1 MAISNKEI
9 LLMVDV
15 VSREK
20 DLDREVIFQ
29 AIEAALATATR
40 KWHKDDIGARVD
52 IDRETGDYETFR
64 TWEVVSDDD
73 DELDEEGFVETRQ
86 VRLAEA
92 RKMHPEIELGDE
104 LDEAIEQAEFGRI
117 QAQAAKQVIMQK
129 VREASREQ
137 VRLRFQ
143 DRVGEMVSGTVKR
156 TDRGDVIIDLGDAEA
171 VLPRRNQIPMDGL
184 RPGDRIRALLVEVP
198 EATRGPQLIL
208 DRVSPQF
215 LIELFK
221 IEVPEVGEGLIE
233 ILGAAREPGIRAKI
247 SVHAKD
253 KRIDPVGACV
263 GIRGS
268 RVQSVS
274 NEIAGERVDIIV
286 WSDSIAEFAIKALS
300 PAEVDSLLVDEDKNV
315 IDVVVSEENQSRAI
329 GRGGQNVRLA
339 SELIGW
345 ELNILTEE
353 EAEQKQAEE
362 LNLIVEKFKVQL
374 DIDDEVALVLAQEG
388 FTTMEEIAYVP
399 KQELKDIEAFGDE
412 MVEELVARAQDIV
425 LTREIAR
432 QEAMTPEADLLDMDG
447 MDTETALQLAAKGVR
462 SMEDLAECDTD
473 EVLAILT
480 DIGEEKAQKLI
491 MTARAP
497 WFE

>member
-1 MAISNKEI
+1 MAISNREI
-9 LLMVDV
+9 LMMADV

-20 DLDREVIFQ
+20 DLDKEIIFN

-40 KWHKDDIGARVD
+40 KFHKDEINAKVV
-52 IDRETGDYETFR
+52 IDRETGNYETFR
-64 TWEVVSDDD
+64 AWEVVEDDF
-73 DELDEEGFVETRQ
+73 EEF
-86 VRLAEA
+86 
-92 RKMHPEIELGDE
+92 
-104 LDEAIEQAEFGRI
+104 DEALHVLASDEKVTSASLQPGDYVKEPIERAEFGRI

-137 VRLRFQ
+137 IVERFK
-143 DRVGEMVSGTVKR
+143 DREGEMVSGTVKR
-156 TDRGDVIIDLGDAEA
+156 MERGDVIVDLGDAEA
-171 VLPRRNQIPMDGL
+171 VLQRRSQIPTDGL
-184 RPGDRIRALLVEVP
+184 RTGDRVRALLQEVR
-198 EATRGPQLIL
+198 ATNRGPQLFL

-233 ILGAAREPGIRAKI
+233 IHGAARDPGIRAKI
-247 SVHAKD
+247 SVQAKD

-286 WSDSIAEFAIKALS
+286 WSDQIADFALKALA
-300 PAEVDSLLVDEDKNV
+300 PAEIESLLIDEDKKA

-339 SELIGW
+339 SELVGW
-345 ELNILTEE
+345 ELNILTDE

-362 LNLIVEKFKVQL
+362 TSQVVARFQESLG
-374 DIDDEVALVLAQEG
+374 IDEDVATVLANEGFSVVDEVA
-388 FTTMEEIAYVP
+388 YVD
-399 KQELKDIEAFGDE
+399 KQELVAIEEFSEE
-412 MVEELVARAQDIV
+412 MVEELQRRAQDIM
-425 LTREIAR
+425 LTKAIAE
-432 QEAMTPEADLLDMDG
+432 QAAMVPEDDLLTMEG
-447 MDTETALQLAAKGVR
+447 MDDETAKLLASKGVR
-462 SMEDLAECDTD
+462 SMEDLAECATD
-473 EVLAILT
+473 ELMEMI
-480 DIGEEKAQKLI
+480 DMDEERAQSLI

>member
-1 MAISNKEI
+1 MAISNREI
-9 LLMVDV
+9 LLMAEV

-20 DLDREVIFQ
+20 DLDREIIFN
-29 AIEAALATATR
+29 AIEAALSTATR
-40 KWHKDDIGARVD
+40 KFHHDEINASVI

-64 TWEVVSDDD
+64 IWEVVEDDFEEFDEALHIKLSDAKKT
-73 DELDEEGFVETRQ
+73 EET
-86 VRLAEA
+86 L
-92 RKMHPEIELGDE
+92 ELGDFIQE
-104 LDEAIEQAEFGRI
+104 PIEQAEFGRI

-137 VRLRFQ
+137 VIERFK
-143 DRVGEMVSGTVKR
+143 DREGEMVSGTVKR
-156 TDRGDVIIDLGDAEA
+156 MERGDVIIDLGDAEA
-171 VLPRRNQIPMDGL
+171 VLQRRSQIPTDGL
-184 RPGDRIRALLVEVP
+184 RTGDRVRALLQEVR
-198 EATRGPQLIL
+198 ATNRGPQLFL

-221 IEVPEVGEGLIE
+221 IEVPEVGEGI
-233 ILGAAREPGIRAKI
+233 IQIHGAARDPGIRAKI
-247 SVHAKD
+247 SVQAKD

-286 WSDSIAEFAIKALS
+286 WSDQIADFALKALA
-300 PAEVDSLLVDEDKNV
+300 PAEIESLLIDEDKKS

-339 SELIGW
+339 SELVGW
-345 ELNILTEE
+345 ELNILTDE

-362 LNLIVEKFKVQL
+362 ISQIVVQFQESL
-374 DIDDEVALVLAQEG
+374 GIDEDVATVLANEGFSAVDEVAY
-388 FTTMEEIAYVP
+388 ID
-399 KQELKDIEAFGDE
+399 KQELVAIEEFSEE
-412 MVEELVARAQDIV
+412 MVDELQRRAQDIM
-425 LTREIAR
+425 LTKAIAE
-432 QEAMTPEADLLDMDG
+432 QAALVPEDDLLNMDG
-447 MDTETALQLAAKGVR
+447 MDEATAKALASKGVR
-462 SMEDLAECDTD
+462 TMEDLAECATD
-473 EVLAILT
+473 EIMEM
-480 DIGEEKAQKLI
+480 IEIEESRAQSLI

>member
-1 MAISNKEI
+1 MAISNREI
-9 LLMVDV
+9 LMMAEV

-20 DLDREVIFQ
+20 DLDGEIIFN

-40 KWHKDDIGARVD
+40 KFHKDEINAAVV

-64 TWEVVSDDD
+64 IWEAVEDDNEEYDEALHVKVSDPK
-73 DELDEEGFVETRQ
+73 
-86 VRLAEA
+86 AIEA
-92 RKMHPEIELGDE
+92 SLELGE
-104 LDEAIEQAEFGRI
+104 FIKEPIEQAVFGRI

-137 VRLRFQ
+137 VIERFKN
-143 DRVGEMVSGTVKR
+143 REGEMVSGTVKR
-156 TDRGDVIIDLGDAEA
+156 MERGDVIIDLGEAEA
-171 VLPRRNQIPMDGL
+171 VLQRRSQIPTDGL
-184 RPGDRIRALLVEVP
+184 RTGDRVRALLQEVR
-198 EATRGPQLIL
+198 ATNRGPQLFL

-221 IEVPEVGEGLIE
+221 IEVPEVGEGMIE
-233 ILGAAREPGIRAKI
+233 IHGAARDPGIRAKI
-247 SVHAKD
+247 AVQAKD

-286 WSDSIAEFAIKALS
+286 WSDQIADFALKALA
-300 PAEVDSLLVDEDKNV
+300 PAEIDSLLIDEDKRA

-339 SELIGW
+339 AELVGW
-345 ELNILTEE
+345 ELNILTDE
-353 EAEQKQAEE
+353 EAEQKRAEE
-362 LNLIVEKFKVQL
+362 TSLVVAKFKETL
-374 DIDDEVALVLAQEG
+374 GIDEDVATVLANEGFSMVDEVAYIDKNELVEI
-388 FTTMEEIAYVP
+388 EEFS
-399 KQELKDIEAFGDE
+399 EE
-412 MVEELVARAQDIV
+412 MVDELQRRAQDIM
-425 LTREIAR
+425 LTRAIAE
-432 QEAMTPEADLLDMDG
+432 QAALVPEDDLLNMQG
-447 MDTETALQLAAKGVR
+447 MDDATAILLAAKGVR
-462 SMEDLAECDTD
+462 SMEDLAECATD
-473 EVLAILT
+473 ELMDLIE
-480 DIGEEKAQKLI
+480 IEEARAQSLI

>member
-1 MAISNKEI
+1 MAISNREI
-9 LLMVDV
+9 LMMADV

-20 DLDREVIFQ
+20 DLDKEIIFN

-40 KWHKDDIGARVD
+40 KFHKDEINAKVV
-52 IDRETGDYETFR
+52 IDRETGNYETFR
-64 TWEVVSDDD
+64 VWEVVEDDFEEFDDALHVLASD
-73 DELDEEGFVETRQ
+73 EKATAASLV
-86 VRLAEA
+86 
-92 RKMHPEIELGDE
+92 PGDYIKE
-104 LDEAIEQAEFGRI
+104 PIKQAEFGRI

-137 VRLRFQ
+137 IVERFK
-143 DRVGEMVSGTVKR
+143 DREGEMVSGTVKR
-156 TDRGDVIIDLGDAEA
+156 MERGDVIVDLGDAEA
-171 VLPRRNQIPMDGL
+171 VLQRRSQIPTDGL
-184 RPGDRIRALLVEVP
+184 RTGDRVRALLQEVR
-198 EATRGPQLIL
+198 ATNRGPQLFL

-233 ILGAAREPGIRAKI
+233 IHGAARDPGIRAKI
-247 SVHAKD
+247 SVQAKD

-286 WSDSIAEFAIKALS
+286 WSDQIADFALKALA
-300 PAEVDSLLVDEDKNV
+300 PAEIESLLIDEDKKA

-339 SELIGW
+339 SELVGW
-345 ELNILTEE
+345 ELNILTDE
-353 EAEQKQAEE
+353 EAEEKQAEE
-362 LNLIVEKFKVQL
+362 TSQVVARFQESLG
-374 DIDDEVALVLAQEG
+374 IDEDVATVLANEGFSVVDEVA
-388 FTTMEEIAYVP
+388 YVD
-399 KQELKDIEAFGDE
+399 KQELVAIEEFSEE
-412 MVEELVARAQDIV
+412 MVEELQRRAQDIM
-425 LTREIAR
+425 LTKAIAE
-432 QEAMTPEADLLDMDG
+432 QAAMVPEDDLLTMEG
-447 MDTETALQLAAKGVR
+447 MDDETAKLLASKGVR
-462 SMEDLAECDTD
+462 SMEDLAECATD
-473 EVLAILT
+473 ELMDMIE
-480 DIGEEKAQKLI
+480 IEEERAQSLI